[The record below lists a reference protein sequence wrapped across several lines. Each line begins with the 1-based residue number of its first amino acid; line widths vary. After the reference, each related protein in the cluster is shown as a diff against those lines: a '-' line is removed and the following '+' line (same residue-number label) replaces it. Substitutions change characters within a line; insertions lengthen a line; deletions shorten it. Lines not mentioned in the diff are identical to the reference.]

1 MTTAFAALGV
11 IPSGLRDPLLAEY
24 REITRNYAEH
34 RWRPSEL
41 SGGIFCEIVYT
52 ILHGYAAGAYPS
64 TPSKPPNFP
73 NACKLLENGST
84 TAVPHSFR
92 ILIPRAL
99 PALYDIRNNRS
110 VGHAGGDVDSNHMD
124 ATLVL
129 AMANWI
135 MAELVRVLH
144 NLPIREAQ
152 TLVDALADR
161 RIPLVWEGVNMR
173 RVLDPKMKLG
183 EQFIILIA
191 SKSGTVNVADLLDW
205 TGYKNKSYFMKML
218 REFHDK
224 RRLLTPRLA
233 FQPSSTRERLRRP
246 SLNPSPA
253 RGGGTLPYHWHAK
266 HSS

>member
-1 MTTAFAALGV
+1 MITAAAALAV

-52 ILHGYAAGAYPS
+52 ILHGYAAGAYAS
-64 TPSKPPNFP
+64 APSKPPNFP
-73 NACKLLENGST
+73 NACKALENAST
-84 TAVPHSFR
+84 AAVPHSFR

-99 PALYDIRNNRS
+99 PALYDIRNNRG

-144 NLPIREAQ
+144 NLPIKEAQ
-152 TLVDALADR
+152 SLVDALADR
-161 RIPLVWEGVNMR
+161 RIPLVWEGASMR
-173 RVLDPKMKLG
+173 RVLDPRMKLR
-183 EQFIILIA
+183 EQIMILIA
-191 SKSGTVNVADLLDW
+191 SKSSVVDVAELFDW
-205 TGYKNKSYFMKML
+205 TGYHNKTYFMKLL
-218 REFHDK
+218 REFHD
-224 RRLLTPRLA
+224 RRWIELSKDESALEILPPGSEEA
-233 FQPSSTRERLRRP
+233 AKIVAQAEPGALR
-246 SLNPSPA
+246 
-253 RGGGTLPYHWHAK
+253 K
-266 HSS
+266 